1 MNPWCGSAQPLYVGF
16 DSHLS
21 YFYCITCHLLIALL
35 LLFVINISLL
45 QEQIVEGL
53 AAH

>member
-1 MNPWCGSAQPLYVGF
+1 MNPWCGSTQPLYAGF
-16 DSHLS
+16 DLRLS
-21 YFYCITCHLLIALL
+21 YFYCITYHLLIASL

-45 QEQIVEGL
+45 QKQIAEGL